1 MRPEYMLTDEQKREI
16 AEIDRQIFD
25 LLMKRSLIY
34 SMARIR
40 YVTETEEEADIVRRL
55 AWDRY
60 ARYGQPVLRN
70 HAVVRIVTEE
80 REEKERIPVEDSDEC
95 DDRGTEEDCGREP

>member
-1 MRPEYMLTDEQKREI
+1 MRAEYMLTDEQKREI
-16 AEIDRQIFD
+16 DEIDRQMFE

-40 YVTETEEEADIVRRL
+40 YVTETEEEADIARRL

-70 HAVVRIVTEE
+70 DAVVRIVTEE
-80 REEKERIPVEDSDEC
+80 KDLSEI
-95 DDRGTEEDCGREP
+95 DRGHAD

>member
-1 MRPEYMLTDEQKREI
+1 MRSEYMLTDEQKREI
-16 AEIDRQIFD
+16 AEIDQQIFD
-25 LLMKRSLIY
+25 LQMKRSLIY

-70 HAVVRIVTEE
+70 DAVVNIVTD
-80 REEKERIPVEDSDEC
+80 EKELSEIN
-95 DDRGTEEDCGREP
+95 